1 MSSNDLPSLL
11 CNSGLPHS
19 CRKDWTHVAGSGS
32 EQVTTSCGTC
42 LSMEGTTR
50 PSMESLFICFLSS
63 SFTPFLPSLSQ
74 VRDEMTCPVRIIK
87 QISQLQDSTCSL
99 DTPSF
104 LRKGSILYLPLKTSP
119 LHPRKR
125 PIKFSDAFVFSST
138 RIKKSVF
145 QANQANYKLMNAY
158 VCAKRKAKGMIFTIK
173 QNENQKV

>member
-63 SFTPFLPSLSQ
+63 SFTPFLPSLSSSL
-74 VRDEMTCPVRIIK
+74 PPF
-87 QISQLQDSTCSL
+87 SQLFFLPSSL
-99 DTPSF
+99 PLFLFLLFFSLFLFLFLPFSLSPSLSFFFSFSFF
-104 LRKGSILYLPLKTSP
+104 LFFLLPNLLITYLPKTWSQGIKSW
-119 LHPRKR
+119 LHQLP
-125 PIKFSDAFVFSST
+125 A
-138 RIKKSVF
+138 
-145 QANQANYKLMNAY
+145 L
-158 VCAKRKAKGMIFTIK
+158 
-173 QNENQKV
+173 